1 MDRILGQLTLEGMG
15 WPELRQQVWWERIPK
30 YLDGATSDFHK
41 RKRLQAWQLGQD
53 QICEAKTAYYA
64 KQITAPEC
72 NQTLLEIEQLYDQA
86 VKKYNIN
93 EEYYYV

>member
-1 MDRILGQLTLEGMG
+1 MDRILEQLTLEGMG

-53 QICEAKTAYYA
+53 QICERFWKLSNCTT
-64 KQITAPEC
+64 KQSKNIT
-72 NQTLLEIEQLYDQA
+72 
-86 VKKYNIN
+86 
-93 EEYYYV
+93 